1 MSYKI
6 ILTNYF
12 KHEAKQLIHKY
23 ASLKEELTELGKAL
37 SVNPTLG
44 TSLGHD
50 TYKIRLR
57 IKSKNKG
64 KSGGARIISYVKIID

>member
-23 ASLKEELTELGKAL
+23 ASLKEDHDRVKLMRDAL
-37 SVNPTLG
+37 VE
-44 TSLGHD
+44 
-50 TYKIRLR
+50 
-57 IKSKNKG
+57 
-64 KSGGARIISYVKIID
+64 A